1 MLQEI
6 FQHKVFKNFSYLTIG
21 TVISQ
26 ILGLVTVL
34 KITKILHPSDYG
46 LYTFIM
52 AQGTL
57 IMYIGDLGIR
67 NIFIRTIARDPS
79 KTNDMVF
86 NGLILRSSAMLIL
99 SALYVGYNSW
109 VGNLSTID
117 LALVFSFA
125 YISLFGKHFE
135 TAYLGHQRMLPPS
148 LINLIF
154 SIIWFA
160 FIFLI
165 PESWIEVVFLLN
177 CFLALNLLKNLIFY
191 LGLKRD
197 GLLQGK
203 IPNFWSSSK
212 NVVKESWPYFAM
224 MLIMLPFTKFS
235 NNFLDINSTIE
246 EVGYFNLSER
256 FTGPVSIVLDLALT
270 AIFPNLSALWV
281 TNQLQFKTIIQKNFK
296 YYMLL
301 GMVLCFLFTLYAGEI
316 LGLLFSDRYAP
327 AVIVCKIQVWY
338 FFLTSVDSLIGTILG
353 ATNNEK
359 KILHLAIVNS
369 SISTPI
375 LFWGS
380 TFGALGLATAFVSTF
395 AIFQFYLWY
404 KFKKTTSIEIE
415 DKFLMWAIAIILF
428 IISYF
433 LGDIINIWMKS
444 IFALTT
450 IGLIA
455 VYINKNFSRFQN
467 PSEE

>member
-1 MLQEI
+1 MLQKI
-6 FQHKVFKNFSYLTIG
+6 FQHKVFKNFSYLTAG
-21 TVISQ
+21 TAISQ
-26 ILGLVTVL
+26 VLGLITVL
-34 KITKILHPSDYG
+34 KITKILHPNDYG

-67 NIFIRTIARDPS
+67 NIFIRTIARDAQR
-79 KTNDMVF
+79 TNDMVF
-86 NGLILRSSAMLIL
+86 NGLLLRSLAMLFL
-99 SALYVGYNSW
+99 SLLYIGYNSW
-109 VGNLSTID
+109 LGNLNRLD
-117 LALVFSFA
+117 LILVFAFA

-135 TAYLGHQRMLPPS
+135 TAYLGHQKMLPPA
-148 LINLIF
+148 LINLLF
-154 SIIWFA
+154 STIWFG

-165 PESWIEVVFLLN
+165 PENWIKVVFLLI
-177 CFLALNLLKNLIFY
+177 CFLVLNLFKNLIFY

-203 IPNFWSSSK
+203 IPNFWTSSK
-212 NVVKESWPYFAM
+212 NVIKESWPYFAM

-246 EVGYFNLSER
+246 QVGYFNLSER

-281 TNQLQFKTIIQKNFK
+281 SNQLQFKSIIQKSFQF
-296 YYMLL
+296 YMLL
-301 GMVLCFLFTLYAGEI
+301 GMVLCFLFTLFAGEI

-327 AVIVCKIQVWY
+327 AVIVCQMQIWY

-359 KILHLAIVNS
+359 KILQLAIVNS
-369 SISTPI
+369 CISTPI

-380 TFGALGLATAFVSTF
+380 TFGALGLATAFVCTF
-395 AIFQFYLWY
+395 AMFQFYLWY
-404 KFKKTTSIEIE
+404 IFKKTTSIKIE
-415 DKFLMWAIAIILF
+415 GRLLMWALAIILF
-428 IISYF
+428 GISYF
-433 LGDIINIWMKS
+433 LEDYLNLEMK
-444 IFALTT
+444 ITLALGTLAGIVFYLKSNLGFT
-450 IGLIA
+450 L
-455 VYINKNFSRFQN
+455 SR
-467 PSEE
+467 